1 MTPLAEAVLIEL
13 KTARRGFK
21 AHALAKTISEKC
33 GRMIAPNSIYRALGR
48 LEKDGYIRKIASAN
62 AFFALDN
69 ISRKAFCLLA
79 CRVCGEIDAIPCQ
92 ETGTQLQ
99 ELAKACDFKPETL
112 VIEMIGNCA
121 TCELSSI
128 RH

>member
-33 GRMIAPNSIYRALGR
+33 GRMIAPNSIYRALGQ

-69 ISRKAFCLLA
+69 ISREAFCLLA
-79 CRVCGEIDAIPCQ
+79 CKTCGEVGAIPCQ
-92 ETGTQLQ
+92 QTKTQLE
-99 ELAKACDFKPETL
+99 ELSEASGFKPATL

-121 TCELSSI
+121 TCERSSV